1 MINIVVIYTAPKIPW
16 KVNSMGTSI
25 PTFIQHKSRNK
36 IEVCPVLLY
45 KKKVKSFVSE
55 NNTPIEQEQRRVV
68 KFFIYKIKNY
78 IIIQL

>member
-45 KKKVKSFVSE
+45 KKKG
-55 NNTPIEQEQRRVV
+55 
-68 KFFIYKIKNY
+68 KI
-78 IIIQL
+78 IRIGE